1 MAGVAMTVEETAD
14 GPAKKS
20 ATGRGPLS
28 DMLKPR
34 SIAIVGASADAGTI
48 RGRLLDYLI
57 QRGYGGTLY
66 LVSPTQAEIRGRK
79 TYPSL
84 LDIGEPIDLVLI
96 ATRADVTLS
105 IVEECARIGAR
116 FAICF
121 SSGFAEAGEEGEA
134 AQRRLSEI
142 AAASG
147 LRLCGPNT
155 AGFFNVRDAI
165 PATFARNVDGSRAPI
180 TSKRTGAGTVTVVAQ
195 SGGLGYA
202 MSDRCRAEH
211 GLGVNF
217 VISTGN
223 EADLGT
229 LDFVDHIV
237 DDEGT
242 KAILLLVEALKDTDR
257 LPAIASRALAA
268 GKPIIVSKFGRTEAG
283 SRAINSHAGRLTG
296 SSDAY
301 DAAFARYGLL
311 STDDENEMA
320 DLAAAFSLFPLPEGN
335 RVAIM
340 TTSGGAG
347 VWMADACEAAGLAV
361 PILDDATQAELAKYV
376 PSYGATHNPVD
387 LTAQVTVN
395 PLGSATESPLVG
407 SLAALHDSDGI
418 DAVILIANMSD
429 GNVLAR
435 EKSGLSALAARLR
448 KPVLL
453 YSHAPAS
460 PRSLELAQE
469 IGLSVFASTRRTARA
484 LGAMV
489 RYAEA
494 RSAIAAAAN
503 PSPARALPPSDI
515 EALAGGLSEYK
526 AKILLA
532 RHGLPGG
539 SDILARSADDA
550 VAAARAIATPVALK
564 VQSNA
569 IQHKTEIG
577 GVALGLD
584 GDDAVRAAYEQM
596 MAAVAAKRP
605 DAAVDGVLVQPMLEP
620 GTEFALGIVRDPDFG
635 PMMMAG
641 LGGVYIEV
649 LKDVTIEPLP
659 VRRDTALAMLRRL
672 QAWPVLD
679 GARGRARLDVTA
691 LTSAMEQLSLLVE
704 GSGDAVREIDL
715 NPVFVYSE
723 GKGIAIADALVIGR
737 DEPVAEEAHR

>member
-1 MAGVAMTVEETAD
+1 MAGTAASID
-14 GPAKKS
+14 LGA
-20 ATGRGPLS
+20 GRQPTASPPKRPNLGDFLA
-28 DMLKPR
+28 PR
-34 SIAIVGASADAGTI
+34 SIAIVGASADPATI
-48 RGRLLDYLI
+48 RGRLLDYLL
-57 QRGYGGTLY
+57 QRNYAGALY
-66 LVSPTQAEIRGRK
+66 LVSPSQPEIRGRK
-79 TYPSL
+79 TYPTLAS
-84 LDIGEPIDLVLI
+84 IGEPIDLVLI

-116 FAICF
+116 FAICY

-134 AQRRLSEI
+134 AQRRLGEI
-142 AAASG
+142 AAETG
-147 LRLCGPNT
+147 LRICGPNT
-155 AGFFNVRDAI
+155 AGFFNVRDEI
-165 PATFARNVDGSRAPI
+165 PATFARNVDESRAAI
-180 TSKRTGAGTVTVVAQ
+180 ASGRTGAGTVTVVAQ

-211 GLGVNF
+211 GLDVNF

-229 LDFVDHIV
+229 LDFVDHVIE
-237 DDEGT
+237 DEGT
-242 KAILLLVEALKDTDR
+242 KAILLLVEALKDTAR
-257 LPAIASRALAA
+257 LPVIAAHALAA

-301 DAAFARYGLL
+301 DAVFARYGLL

-320 DLAAAFSLFPLPEGN
+320 DLAAAFSLFPLPQGN

-395 PLGSATESPLVG
+395 PLGGAAESPLVA

-435 EKSGLSALAARLR
+435 EQAGLSALAARLR

-460 PRSLELAQE
+460 PKSLQLAQE
-469 IGLSVFASTRRTARA
+469 IGLSVFASTRRVART

-489 RYAEA
+489 RYAET
-494 RSAIAAAAN
+494 RGRIAAATQ
-503 PSPARALPPSDI
+503 PAPAPALPAADVA
-515 EALAGGLSEYK
+515 ALAGGLSEYK
-526 AKILLA
+526 AKALLA
-532 RHGLPGG
+532 RHGLQGG
-539 SDILARSADDA
+539 SDVLAHSVDDA
-550 VAAARAIATPVALK
+550 VAAARVIAAPVALK
-564 VQSNA
+564 IQSDA
-569 IQHKTEIG
+569 IQHKTEVG
-577 GVALGLD
+577 GVALGLE

-596 MAAVAAKRP
+596 MASVTAKRP
-605 DAAVDGVLVQPMLEP
+605 DAALDGILVQKMLKP

-635 PMMMAG
+635 AMMMAG

-649 LKDVTIEPLP
+649 LKDVMIEPLP
-659 VRRDTALAMLRRL
+659 VRRDTALAMLKRL

-679 GARGRARLDVTA
+679 GARGRAPLDVEA
-691 LTSAMEQLSLLVE
+691 LTAAMEQLSLLVE

-715 NPVFVYSE
+715 NPVFVYPKGE
-723 GKGIAIADALVIGR
+723 GIAIADALVVGR
-737 DEPVAEEAHR
+737 DEPSIEGAH

>member
-1 MAGVAMTVEETAD
+1 MAGLALTVEETAN
-14 GPAKKS
+14 GA
-20 ATGRGPLS
+20 AGRTEAARAALA

-57 QRGYGGTLY
+57 QRDYGGTLY
-66 LVSPTQAEIRGRK
+66 LVSPSQAEIRGRK

-84 LDIGEPIDLVLI
+84 SDIAEPIDLVLI

-134 AQRRLSEI
+134 AQRRLGEI
-142 AAASG
+142 AAGSG
-147 LRLCGPNT
+147 LRVCGPNT

-180 TSKRTGAGTVTVVAQ
+180 ASGREGPGTVTVVAQ

-237 DDEGT
+237 DDAGT
-242 KAILLLVEALKDTDR
+242 KAILLLVEALKDTHR
-257 LPAIASRALAA
+257 LPAIAARARAA

-301 DAAFARYGLL
+301 DAAFARYGLI
-311 STDDENEMA
+311 SSDDENEMA
-320 DLAAAFSLFPLPEGN
+320 DLAAAFSLFPLPHGN

-361 PILDDATQAELAKYV
+361 PILDDATQGELAKYV

-395 PLGSATESPLVG
+395 PLGDAGESPLVA
-407 SLAALHDSDGI
+407 SLAALHDGEAI

-435 EKSGLSALAARLR
+435 EKAGLSALAARLR
-448 KPVLL
+448 KPVFL

-460 PRSLELAQE
+460 PKSLELAQE
-469 IGLSVFASTRRTARA
+469 IGLSVFASTRRVART

-494 RSAIAAAAN
+494 RGALAAAD
-503 PSPARALPPSDI
+503 PLPAPALAPADVA
-515 EALAGGLSEYK
+515 ALAGGLSEYK
-526 AKILLA
+526 AKALLA
-532 RHGLPGG
+532 RQGLPGG
-539 SDILARSADDA
+539 DDVLARSADEA
-550 VAAARAIATPVALK
+550 VEAAKAIAAPVALK
-564 VQSNA
+564 IQSDA
-569 IQHKTEIG
+569 IQHKTEVG
-577 GVALGLD
+577 GVALGLE
-584 GDDAVRAAYEQM
+584 GEAAVRASFEQM
-596 MAAVAAKRP
+596 IASVTAKRP
-605 DAAVDGVLVQPMLEP
+605 DAVLDGILVQKMLKP

-679 GARGRARLDVTA
+679 GARGRAPLDVDA
-691 LTSAMEQLSLLVE
+691 LTHAMEQLSLLVE

-715 NPVFVYSE
+715 NPVFVYPRGE
-723 GKGIAIADALVIGR
+723 GIAIADALVVGR
-737 DEPVAEEAHR
+737 DEPMTGEAH